1 MRFLRFFVLVLIVG
15 VLFAS
20 RAAHFLVIDNPQK
33 SDAMVVLA
41 GETIVRP
48 ERGLDLL
55 RQGVAPRMFID
66 AETGRIFDSHLTDI
80 AQKYISA
87 QPDAS
92 AIAVCPIA
100 GHSTLA
106 ETADVDRCLQ
116 PLDAHRVLLVTSDYH
131 TRRALAIF
139 SHRLPQ
145 YQWNVA
151 AARNP
156 LQFGD
161 DWWTDREWAKATF
174 DEWSKLVWWEAI
186 DRWR

>member
-1 MRFLRFFVLVLIVG
+1 MRFLRFFVPVLIVA
-15 VLFAS
+15 VFLAS
-20 RAAHFLVIDNPQK
+20 RAAHFLVVDNPQK

-48 ERGLDLL
+48 ARGLELL
-55 RQGVAPRMFID
+55 RQGMAPRLFID

-80 AQKYISA
+80 AQKYINA

-100 GHSTLA
+100 GHSTAA

-116 PLDAHRVLLVTSDYH
+116 PLHAHRVLIVTSDYH
-131 TRRALAIF
+131 TRRALAVF
-139 SHRLPQ
+139 SHRLPL

-156 LQFGD
+156 VQFGD
-161 DWWTDREWAKATF
+161 AWWTDREWAKATF
-174 DEWSKLVWWEAI
+174 DEWSK
-186 DRWR
+186 